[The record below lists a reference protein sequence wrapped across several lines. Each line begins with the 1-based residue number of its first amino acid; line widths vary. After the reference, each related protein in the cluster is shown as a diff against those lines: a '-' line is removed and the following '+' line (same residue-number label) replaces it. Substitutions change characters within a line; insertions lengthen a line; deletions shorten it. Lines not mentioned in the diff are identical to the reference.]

1 MSELV
6 SYTLMGLLLGG
17 LYSIIGIGLS
27 IAFGVLKFINLAHG
41 DLLIVGSYL
50 SLALLLG
57 IGMDPLLSLII
68 VVPALF
74 GIGYVLQRF
83 LFNRVMWRGDFP
95 PLMVAFATSM
105 IIYQVLQIVW
115 TANYRTLATD
125 WSVKS
130 LEIVPGVVVP
140 LIYIVNFIAA
150 SILMAMLHLFLNRTY
165 QGKAIR
171 AASEDW
177 EAAELMGINSKNIFS
192 VALGVAMMA
201 AALAGVLVGLTSS
214 FYPAIGPQYLI
225 IAFSVIIIGGLGSM
239 KGTFTGGIIVG
250 LAQILSAKF
259 ISPGYQLF
267 VSYIIVLVVLAIR
280 PTGIFGRR

>member
-1 MSELV
+1 
-6 SYTLMGLLLGG
+6 MGLLLGG

-165 QGKAIR
+165 PGKAIR

-239 KGTFTGGIIVG
+239 KGTFAGGMIVG